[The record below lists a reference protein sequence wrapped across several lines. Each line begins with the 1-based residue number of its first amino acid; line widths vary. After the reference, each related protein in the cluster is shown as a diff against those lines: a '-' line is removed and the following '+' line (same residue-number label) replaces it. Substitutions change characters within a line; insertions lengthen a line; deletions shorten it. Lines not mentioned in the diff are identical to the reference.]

1 MLVKELRQGM
11 RTKMF
16 TAVFIT
22 VQAVMGFFMLLG
34 FTAGGASALFWLTLY
49 AVLIIFQPLRG
60 FSALSNEIKLQ
71 TMDLI
76 QLTRLTAWRIA
87 LGKYTAIVAQ
97 SALFTASVL
106 PYAVMRYY
114 FGGIDVQEDLVWL
127 FLFFAT
133 SCLLTAATVCFSA
146 FPNLLVR
153 GAVLIGLIFAAGA
166 ITVFLGDDYFDRDRI
181 PFEGEPYAWLG
192 YVGIFALVAYACYFL
207 LDMGASQIAPEAEN
221 HASRKRAISF
231 IAAGVP
237 LALGALTDVAPEPL
251 VIIGAIIAGV
261 ACFDALAEKP
271 VFVPSVYTPFV
282 RRGFLGRLA
291 GRLLYPGW
299 PFGIWY
305 SLLMAA
311 MAVAAIIAVDIKHHG
326 GSLDDE
332 VAAILAASFGA
343 LIFPLAIIRLFF
355 RRLENIFGLTI
366 LIHAASLLFLTLL
379 GIMMGTT
386 RADEVAL
393 LGLPVP
399 LASFPALLDYHFSG
413 SREIMTAVSLGF
425 SVLYF
430 AVIAVS
436 AITTYSRVRGI
447 EASLGEMQRGQSDTG
462 TGTGTGSDPLESEA
476 SDAAA

>member
-271 VFVPSVYTPFV
+271 VFVPSVYAPFV

-332 VAAILAASFGA
+332 VAAVLAASFGA
-343 LIFPLAIIRLFF
+343 SSSLRLAIRLSFS
-355 RRLENIFGLTI
+355 
-366 LIHAASLLFLTLL
+366 AAWRISSGWDDPHPCGVLLFLTLL

-462 TGTGTGSDPLESEA
+462 TGSGSDPLESEA